1 MYSRIEQSFPRNVSV
16 VEIVQLPGLTP
27 YVAAWELQREMH
39 DAVVAGECDSVIFLL
54 EHAPVYTA
62 GRRTHIA
69 EFPTNGTEVLP
80 VDRGG
85 KITWH
90 GPGQLV
96 AYPIIKLREP
106 IDVIEFLRR
115 LEAAVIEVC
124 SGYGL
129 AGMRVPGRSGVWLSA
144 QGGANNDD
152 SPLEKVCA
160 VGARVA
166 RNVTMHGLALNCDP
180 DLTAFDAIVPCG
192 IDDADVT
199 SLSRATGNH
208 ITVAEARPLL
218 AAALVTN
225 LTPQLAHG

>member
-1 MYSRIEQSFPRNVSV
+1 MDD
-16 VEIVQLPGLTP
+16 VEIVHLPGLTH
-27 YVAAWELQREMH
+27 YADAWELQRVTH
-39 DAVVAGECDSVIFLL
+39 DAVVAGKRDSTILLL
-54 EHAPVYTA
+54 EHPSIYTA
-62 GRRTHIA
+62 GRRTHQN

-96 AYPIIKLREP
+96 AYPIIKLKEP

-124 SGYGL
+124 AGFGL
-129 AGMRVPGRSGVWLSA
+129 TGVRVDGRTGVWLPA
-144 QGGANNDD
+144 ANQTAA
-152 SPLEKVCA
+152 SQTLEKVCA

-166 RNVTMHGLALNCDP
+166 KNVTMHGLALNCNP

-192 IDDADVT
+192 IDDAAVT
-199 SLSRATGNH
+199 SLSQATQQQ
-208 ITVAEARPLL
+208 ITVAQMRPLL
-218 AAALVTN
+218 AAALTTH
-225 LTPQLAHG
+225 LTPQLG